1 MPQAHVWMDGRVDGW
16 MGRHTD
22 GQRARERERESG
34 MPQAHDVY
42 NYGKK
47 NGESQ
52 KERERESGMPQAQR
66 EREHRQTSQ
75 ERERERERDVA
86 GTERGEA
93 EPQPHSLNHTG
104 ASWRTHWIKASGA
117 TAGFAMSKAGGGAVW
132 PCRARARPRPDY
144 TMWSTIERKY
154 I

>member
-1 MPQAHVWMDGRVDGW
+1 MREWME
-16 MGRHTD
+16 
-22 GQRARERERESG
+22 RARKR
-34 MPQAHDVY
+34 
-42 NYGKK
+42 
-47 NGESQ
+47 
-52 KERERESGMPQAQR
+52 ERERESGMPQAQR
-66 EREHRQTSQ
+66 ERERERASANLS
-75 ERERERERDVA
+75 RERERERDVA

-117 TAGFAMSKAGGGAVW
+117 TAGFAMPEAGGGAVW